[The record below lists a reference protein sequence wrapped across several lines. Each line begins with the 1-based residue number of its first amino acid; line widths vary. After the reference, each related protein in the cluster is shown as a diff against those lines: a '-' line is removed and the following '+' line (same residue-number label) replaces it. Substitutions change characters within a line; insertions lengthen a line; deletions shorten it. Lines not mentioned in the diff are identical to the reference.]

1 MDNINLN
8 EKWILKITTDCT
20 KYPEKVHEKGILMYG
35 YISLT

>member
-20 KYPEKVHEKGILMYG
+20 KYYVWVYKFNLVKI
-35 YISLT
+35 